1 MAGLF
6 NTILKDNESL
16 FMNELALDYGFIP
29 KVIPFR
35 ENQQQYIASCIK
47 PLFNSHS
54 GKNLLITGSPGI
66 GKTLAARYVLK
77 QLEDETGEIIPLYI
91 NCWKKNTN
99 YKALVEICN
108 LLNIKFILSLTT
120 DQLAKRVSQALSRK
134 PVVLCL
140 DEIDKLENQ
149 DLLYTLTEDIQ
160 KKTIL
165 LITNEVNWL
174 SKLDPRVSSRLSPEM
189 LAFKPYSQKEVYEIL
204 KQRIE
209 YAFYPKV
216 FDIAN
221 LDKIAELSFH
231 SKDIRAGIYLL
242 KESGLIA
249 EEQSS
254 RIITQEHI
262 NQAVSKFQEFQI
274 RNKQDLPDP
283 TQDLLEFI
291 KTNQNKASQELYN
304 LYSPKTSYKTFH
316 RRLQEM
322 EKAGLI
328 KLELKQ
334 DGPGKATIVKLSINP
349 ENKTLDS
356 Y

>member
-120 DQLAKRVSQALSRK
+120 DQLAKKVSQALSKK
-134 PVVLCL
+134 PVILYCVLSNV
-140 DEIDKLENQ
+140 IN
-149 DLLYTLTEDIQ
+149 
-160 KKTIL
+160 
-165 LITNEVNWL
+165 
-174 SKLDPRVSSRLSPEM
+174 RL
-189 LAFKPYSQKEVYEIL
+189 F
-204 KQRIE
+204 
-209 YAFYPKV
+209 V
-216 FDIAN
+216 F
-221 LDKIAELSFH
+221 
-231 SKDIRAGIYLL
+231 
-242 KESGLIA
+242 
-249 EEQSS
+249 
-254 RIITQEHI
+254 
-262 NQAVSKFQEFQI
+262 
-274 RNKQDLPDP
+274 
-283 TQDLLEFI
+283 
-291 KTNQNKASQELYN
+291 
-304 LYSPKTSYKTFH
+304 
-316 RRLQEM
+316 
-322 EKAGLI
+322 
-328 KLELKQ
+328 
-334 DGPGKATIVKLSINP
+334 
-349 ENKTLDS
+349 
-356 Y
+356 